1 MEIAYC
7 LPLRSFLLCPSLEC
21 GASTR
26 ISSYS
31 DAGTIILVGV
41 DGRISPTLGS
51 ALHSPTPTRVF
62 VVSIDG
68 TEGHQPSSA
77 LVVLRFFRH
86 DNSGG
91 IGGVKAQTQQLT
103 NDKQLSVC
111 REILVCLLLTS
122 AASYTAS
129 NDFTG
134 RPFHSCHLCA
144 QATALV
150 TAYSCPLPLHQD

>member
-1 MEIAYC
+1 MSSEIPPLEIAYC

-21 GASTR
+21 GAPTR

-77 LVVLRFFRH
+77 LVVLRLCRH

-91 IGGVKAQTQQLT
+91 IGGGVRRLRRWRSRAG
-103 NDKQLSVC
+103 DGGGRVV
-111 REILVCLLLTS
+111 IL
-122 AASYTAS
+122 YR
-129 NDFTG
+129 
-134 RPFHSCHLCA
+134 RPKKPPPSF
-144 QATALV
+144 V
-150 TAYSCPLPLHQD
+150 

>member
-1 MEIAYC
+1 MC
-7 LPLRSFLLCPSLEC
+7 FRPPSLLPLRSCLLCPSSEC
-21 GASTR
+21 GEPIR

-31 DAGTIILVGV
+31 DAATIILVGV

-77 LVVLRFFRH
+77 LVVLRLCRH

-91 IGGVKAQTQQLT
+91 IGGGVRRLRRWRSRAGDGGGRVNIVSSSEETT
-103 NDKQLSVC
+103 P
-111 REILVCLLLTS
+111 IICLLTQRRGS
-122 AASYTAS
+122 AADKKPNISKEMLTLES
-129 NDFTG
+129 
-134 RPFHSCHLCA
+134 
-144 QATALV
+144 
-150 TAYSCPLPLHQD
+150 